1 MCLKKNKI
9 SQGESMAIIDVQYR
23 TIKCDGPNCG
33 NTVTFEPKHN
43 QKVMAENPWL
53 LTARVIQT
61 GDGCNFVY
69 CSDACEV
76 AGIAKTHNMSE

>member
-1 MCLKKNKI
+1 MTI
-9 SQGESMAIIDVQYR
+9 VDVQYR
-23 TIKCDGPNCG
+23 TIKCDGPNCPR
-33 NTVTFEPKHN
+33 TVTFDIKHSHR
-43 QKVMAENPWL
+43 VADENPWL

-76 AGIAKTHNMSE
+76 AGIVKTHNMSE